1 LNLIFV
7 ILGTVCAV
15 YLAGE
20 VSGTANVP
28 AIMIG
33 ISWFF
38 ALGMAMWTILEAWLL
53 FQENQ

>member
-1 LNLIFV
+1 MNLIFV
-7 ILGTVCAV
+7 ILGTVSAIF
-15 YLAGE
+15 LAGE

-28 AIMIG
+28 PMMIG
-33 ISWFF
+33 ISWVF

>member
-28 AIMIG
+28 PIMIG